1 MLMLMMCWAR
11 RDTNENGR
19 QVVFVLAV
27 HHKMYLT
34 TRRFGEKF
42 ITAATAGDHQS
53 SVFGSG
59 VKCAT
64 SRDSGLSN
72 PSLRHVYTRL
82 HVQIRQSRQNSDQ
95 SAASRLWELG
105 VSWTPF
111 SLDVSIFFLHQMTK
125 LCTAEWSTRAR
136 QLYIKPFVH
145 YQHSRVFPVYA
156 SRGDR
161 DDVWRA
167 TVALNDPAALSQSKL
182 TVQQMQTDVRLSAD
196 KWNFSFWIFFFFGG
210 GGVFV
215 RSIFTIRFFSLSL
228 SGRGKKS
235 SSWWRIGKGQ
245 NRGPSLVDD

>member
-1 MLMLMMCWAR
+1 MCNQQRLWA
-11 RDTNENGR
+11 
-19 QVVFVLAV
+19 L
-27 HHKMYLT
+27 
-34 TRRFGEKF
+34 
-42 ITAATAGDHQS
+42 QS
-53 SVFGSG
+53 ESE
-59 VKCAT
+59 A
-64 SRDSGLSN
+64 
-72 PSLRHVYTRL
+72 RL
-82 HVQIRQSRQNSDQ
+82 HEASRPDSSKPPNSDQ

-111 SLDVSIFFLHQMTK
+111 SLDVSVFFFLHQMTK
-125 LCTAEWSTRAR
+125 LCTPEWSTRAR

-167 TVALNDPAALSQSKL
+167 TVALNDPAAMSQKEL

-228 SGRGKKS
+228 SGRGKKILVLMED
-235 SSWWRIGKGQ
+235 WKGSKQ
-245 NRGPSLVDD
+245 GPLFGRWLIRWDGAKNNISGLFGPQLSRKNGG